1 MMTLTIVI
9 PCYNEAE
16 VLPETVRR
24 LRSVLQDLES
34 KEKITSNSKLVF
46 VDDGSKDQT
55 WALIERFADECSVVQ
70 GIKLSRNYG
79 HQNALLAGL
88 LVAQGDALV
97 SVDAD
102 LQDDLG
108 VIEQMLDA
116 CHDGCDVVYG
126 VRENREADSA
136 FKRFTAE
143 SYYCLLAFMGV
154 DVVFNHADYRLLSRR
169 AVEAL
174 REYGEVNLFLRGI
187 IPLLGFRSRSISY
200 RRAER
205 FAGESKYPMRK
216 MLSLACQ
223 GITSFSTFPLRLIT
237 VLGLIIFVVSSL
249 LGIWAI
255 GIRLFSDLAVPGW
268 ASTVVPAYFLGG
280 IQLLGIG
287 IIGEYLAKIYMETKR
302 RPRFHI
308 EKLR

>member
-1 MMTLTIVI
+1 MIALTIVV

-16 VLPETVRR
+16 VLPETLRR
-24 LRSVLQDLES
+24 LQSVLEDLEL
-34 KEKITSNSKLVF
+34 KNKITPNSKLVF
-46 VDDGSKDQT
+46 VDDGSRDQT
-55 WALIERFADECSVVQ
+55 WTLIERLADECHTVH
-70 GIKLSRNYG
+70 GIKLSRNFG

-88 LVAQGDALV
+88 LVAEGDALI

-102 LQDDLG
+102 LQDDLS
-108 VIEQMLDA
+108 VIEQMIDA
-116 CHDGCDVVYG
+116 CRSGCDVVYG
-126 VRENREADSA
+126 VREDRETDSA

-169 AVEAL
+169 VVETL

-187 IPLLGFRSRSISY
+187 IPLLGFRSKSVSY

-205 FAGESKYPMRK
+205 FAGESKYPVRK
-216 MLSLACQ
+216 MLSLAFQ

-237 VLGLIIFVVSSL
+237 VLGLIIFVISSL
-249 LGIWAI
+249 MGMWAI
-255 GIRLFSDLAVPGW
+255 GIRLFTDLAVPGW
-268 ASTVVPAYFLGG
+268 ASTVVPTYFLGG

-287 IIGEYLAKIYMETKR
+287 VIGEYLAKIYMETKR

>member
-1 MMTLTIVI
+1 MTLTIVI

-116 CHDGCDVVYG
+116 YHDGCDVVYG

-216 MLSLACQ
+216 MLSLAFQ

-237 VLGLIIFVVSSL
+237 VLGLIIFVISSL
-249 LGIWAI
+249 MGVWAI

-280 IQLLGIG
+280 IQLLSIG

>member
-1 MMTLTIVI
+1 MTLTIVI

-24 LRSVLQDLES
+24 LQSVLQDLES

-116 CHDGCDVVYG
+116 YHDGCDVVYG

-187 IPLLGFRSRSISY
+187 IPLLGFRSRLISY

>member
-1 MMTLTIVI
+1 
-9 PCYNEAE
+9 
-16 VLPETVRR
+16 
-24 LRSVLQDLES
+24 
-34 KEKITSNSKLVF
+34 
-46 VDDGSKDQT
+46 
-55 WALIERFADECSVVQ
+55 LIERFADECSVVQ

-116 CHDGCDVVYG
+116 YHDGCDVVYG

>member
-1 MMTLTIVI
+1 MTLTIVI

-24 LRSVLQDLES
+24 LQSVLQDLES

-116 CHDGCDVVYG
+116 YHDGCDVVYG
-126 VRENREADSA
+126 VRENRETDSA